1 MFIGKRGLIWLAVAA
16 LAVAA
21 GLSWRTG
28 IIGRVTG
35 RSGAEEK
42 EEKPLAGYL
51 APDFS
56 LRTLDGQQVRLS
68 DFRGRVVLLNFWAT
82 WCPSC
87 RQEMPVLQKF
97 FDEKGNRVQLLT
109 VDIDEPEKV
118 VRDFM
123 QSNGYSFPVL
133 MDNGEVTSL
142 YRVTA
147 IPTTFFIDARGVIMG
162 KHMGPLDEKT
172 INTLASRASR

>member
-1 MFIGKRGLIWLAVAA
+1 M
-16 LAVAA
+16 
-21 GLSWRTG
+21 
-28 IIGRVTG
+28 
-35 RSGAEEK
+35 
-42 EEKPLAGYL
+42 
-51 APDFS
+51 
-56 LRTLDGQQVRLS
+56 
-68 DFRGRVVLLNFWAT
+68 
-82 WCPSC
+82 
-87 RQEMPVLQKF
+87 LQKF